1 MNSLAVRLFFSAT
14 VWIILTLLAAGL
26 LLSDLN
32 KKKTFRSIN
41 NLSNSIEEYSSNL
54 KVLTS
59 DTDNII
65 EYVEN
70 NSNTEKK
77 KFYFWK
83 RRPWVWQCYL

>member
-1 MNSLAVRLFFSAT
+1 MIKELKYIFYLFF
-14 VWIILTLLAAGL
+14 IILFLFLTTKYYF
-26 LLSDLN
+26 SDLN

-41 NLSNSIEEYSSNL
+41 YLSNSIEEYSSNL

-77 KFYFWK
+77 KFYFWN
-83 RRPWVWQCYL
+83 LLNNDE

>member
-1 MNSLAVRLFFSAT
+1 MIKELKYIFYLLV
-14 VWIILTLLAAGL
+14 IILFLFLTTKYYF
-26 LLSDLN
+26 SDLN

-77 KFYFWK
+77 KFYFWN
-83 RRPWVWQCYL
+83 LLNND